1 MTNTEEYVFYV
12 FLSVYQLLFCLCNFV
27 FKLAAISKSDVST
40 AISAVGVTRAQ
51 AQDGVAYNLAGQRV
65 GKDYKGVVIINFCRK
80 IESRRP

>member
-51 AQDGVAYNLAGQRV
+51 AHDGVT
-65 GKDYKGVVIINFCRK
+65 
-80 IESRRP
+80 